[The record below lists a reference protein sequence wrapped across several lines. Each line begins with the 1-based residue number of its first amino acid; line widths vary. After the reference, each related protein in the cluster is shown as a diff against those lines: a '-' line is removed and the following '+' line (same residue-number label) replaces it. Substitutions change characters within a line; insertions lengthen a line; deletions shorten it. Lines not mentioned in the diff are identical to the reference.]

1 MHMYGHRSP
10 GDLPASRP
18 LPGPD
23 YDKEILILQCTKT
36 LRAVLVN
43 IAKIIKKRYISYK
56 RSSNHYIAQK
66 RYALYWS
73 ISLKSLRN
81 ATLAINALPITILY
95 KTLLHQKNYYSRQ
108 FYKNAT
114 LSFSSLLRQNC

>member
-81 ATLAINALPITILY
+81 ATLALNALPITIL
-95 KTLLHQKNYYSRQ
+95 H
-108 FYKNAT
+108 KNAT
-114 LSFSSLLRQNC
+114 RCIGQYR